1 MSVLVQLEPDLPK
14 LITLLYDVS
23 ITGYAIGSSSIGLE
37 KVCENADKIHS
48 LIEKKLDN
56 LCTGS
61 VPVISMALVNAGR
74 KFCSTNSLPV
84 IITVGGNEITLVS
97 SSEDVL
103 EKAKAIFTC
112 KPYMNAIQLSRFSE
126 KCLQFPF
133 ADKFAFDCVDFQ
145 REHEKLV
152 FEGFDKNDVQTAK
165 KEVLN
170 FLQTSFKKEEIA
182 LEESL
187 VCTQSQLAY
196 LSRLLKTSESD
207 QLLKSF
213 AGKVLFKEGKVII
226 VGSKEELTETSEAL
240 IEMVPNH
247 SSRTLEVK
255 NSRFIKS
262 LLETHVLMATD
273 YIFEETASAGT
284 MIVHCFDNNSPN
296 LVEVAKSLE
305 VSL

>member
-1 MSVLVQLEPDLPK
+1 MSVLVQLEPDLPQ
-14 LITLLYDVS
+14 LIELLYDVS
-23 ITGYAIGSSSIGLE
+23 ITGYAIGSSSIELE
-37 KVCENADKIHS
+37 NVCEDADKIHS
-48 LIEKKLDN
+48 LIEEKLDN

-61 VPVISMALVNAGR
+61 VPLLPLPLVNAGR

-84 IITVGGNEITLVS
+84 IITVGVNEITLVS

-103 EKAKAIFTC
+103 EKAKATFTR
-112 KPYMNAIQLSRFSE
+112 KAFVNMIQLSRFSE

-133 ADKFAFDCVDFQ
+133 SDKFAFDCVNFR

-165 KEVLN
+165 SEVVK
-170 FLQTSFKKEEIA
+170 FLHNSFKKEEIA

-187 VCTQSQLAY
+187 VCTQPQLAY

-207 QLLKSF
+207 QLLKGL
-213 AGKVLFKEGKVII
+213 AGKVLFKEGKVSI

-247 SSRTLEVK
+247 SSHTLEVK
-255 NSRFIKS
+255 NSRFIKP
-262 LLETHVLMATD
+262 LLETHILMATD
-273 YIFEETASAGT
+273 HIFEETIPAGR

-296 LVEVAKSLE
+296 LAQVAKTLE